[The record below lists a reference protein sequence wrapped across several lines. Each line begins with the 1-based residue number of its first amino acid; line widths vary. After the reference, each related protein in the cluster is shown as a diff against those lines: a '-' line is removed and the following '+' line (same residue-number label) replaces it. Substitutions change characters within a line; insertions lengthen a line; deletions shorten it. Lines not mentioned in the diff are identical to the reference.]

1 MSYISER
8 VAFIKGLAEGMK
20 INDSTNEGKLMNAII
35 DVLDDISLAIE
46 DVEEIQDEIGDQVDG
61 IDEDLAE
68 LEKIMYEE
76 DDELEFEEIEC
87 PYCGEDIEVDLD
99 LIDDAA
105 EAIECPHC
113 REKIELEWDC
123 ECEDDECGCECGCE
137 HEHED
142 EKE

>member
-20 INDSTNEGKLMNAII
+20 IDDSTNEGKLLNAMI

-46 DVEEIQDEIGDQVDG
+46 DIEEIQDEMGEQVDG

-68 LEKIMYEE
+68 LEKIMYDEE
-76 DDELEFEEIEC
+76 DELDFEEIEC
-87 PYCGEDIEVDLD
+87 PYCGEEIEVDLD
-99 LIDDAA
+99 MIDEDA

-113 REKIELEWDC
+113 HEKIELDWDC
-123 ECEDDECGCECGCE
+123 DCDDEGCGCGCG
-137 HEHED
+137 HDHD
-142 EKE
+142 EE

>member
-20 INDSTNEGKLMNAII
+20 INDSTNEGKLLNAII

-46 DVEEIQDEIGDQVDG
+46 DVEEIQDEISEQVDG

-68 LEKIMYEE
+68 LEKVFYEDE
-76 DDELEFEEIEC
+76 DELEFEEIEC

-99 LIDDAA
+99 LIDEEA
-105 EAIECPHC
+105 ETIECPHC
-113 REKIELEWDC
+113 HEKIELEWDC
-123 ECEDDECGCECGCE
+123 ECDEDGCECDCGCGQ
-137 HEHED
+137 D
-142 EKE
+142 DKE

>member
-20 INDSTNEGKLMNAII
+20 INDSTNEGKLLNAII
-35 DVLDDISLAIE
+35 DVLDDISLAIA
-46 DVEEIQDEIGDQVDG
+46 DVEEIQDEIGEQVDG

-76 DDELEFEEIEC
+76 EDELEFEEIEC

-99 LIDDAA
+99 LIDDDA

-113 REKIELEWDC
+113 HEKIELEWDC
-123 ECEDDECGCECGCE
+123 ECEDGECGCE
-137 HEHED
+137 HEED
-142 EKE
+142 KE

>member
-20 INDSTNEGKLMNAII
+20 VDDTTNEGKLLTAII

-46 DVEEIQDEIGDQVDG
+46 DVEEIQDEMSEQVDG

-68 LEKIMYEE
+68 LEKIVYEAE
-76 DDELEFEEIEC
+76 DEIEFEEIEC
-87 PYCGEDIEVDLD
+87 PYCGEEIEVDLD
-99 LIDDAA
+99 LIDEDA

-113 REKIELEWDC
+113 HQKIELEWDC
-123 ECEDDECGCECGCE
+123 DCDGDECGCG
-137 HEHED
+137 HDHD
-142 EKE
+142 EE